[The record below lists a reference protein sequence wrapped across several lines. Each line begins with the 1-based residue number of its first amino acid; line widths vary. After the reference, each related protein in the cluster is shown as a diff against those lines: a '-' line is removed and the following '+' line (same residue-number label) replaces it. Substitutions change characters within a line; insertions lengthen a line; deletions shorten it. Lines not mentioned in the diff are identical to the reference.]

1 MSRYF
6 SLNMKKA
13 KNTDTEIQ
21 DSRRDFLS
29 KTVLATVGLPL
40 LPGTMSAAFQN
51 MALTSKPIPMNQD
64 IPKSLIGQYGPWVA
78 SQIQDPPKLSFRNDL
93 WSKIEDWKPSAH
105 AKAQEQIGEPLIKE
119 NIVVTL
125 KRKYSYD
132 GLDIEELTWQLPYGR
147 PVEAI
152 FMKPENSTEKL
163 PAILALHDHAGKK
176 YFGKRK
182 ITKTSEAQ
190 HPLMVAHQKSDYE
203 GRAWANEIAKR
214 GYAVLVHDAFSFA
227 SRRVFYED
235 MAGIEWGPLK
245 AEGRTDENSEDV
257 RNIEAYNEWAGHHE
271 HVMAKS
277 LLSAGTS
284 YTGMVLAED
293 RIAVDILSARKDVDP
308 ERIGCGG
315 LSGGGLRTVFLGGMD
330 ARIKC
335 AVCVGFMT
343 TWKDFLL
350 NKSYTHTWM
359 TYAPGLAN
367 YLDFPEILGLRVP
380 LPTMVQSNNQD
391 ELYNLPEMKKAD
403 DILAAVFSKAGH
415 PERYSGKFYDGGHKF
430 DIQMQTDA
438 FNWFDTW
445 LGK

>member
-1 MSRYF
+1 
-6 SLNMKKA
+6 MKKL
-13 KNTDTEIQ
+13 KNIVAQIQ

-51 MALTSKPIPMNQD
+51 KALTSKPIPMNQEL
-64 IPKSLIGQYGPWVA
+64 PKSLIGQYGPWVA

-125 KRKYSYD
+125 KRKYNYD

-245 AEGRTDENSEDV
+245 KEWHTDENSEDV
-257 RNIEAYNEWAGHHE
+257 RNVEYYNEWAGHHE

-293 RIAVDILSARKDVDP
+293 RIALDILSARTDVDP
-308 ERIGCGG
+308 DRIGCGG

-350 NKSYTHTWM
+350 NRSYTHTWM

-391 ELYNLPEMKKAD
+391 ELYTLPEMKKAD

-430 DIQMQTDA
+430 DIQMQTEA

>member
-152 FMKPENSTEKL
+152 FMKPENNTEKL

-391 ELYNLPEMKKAD
+391 ELYTLPEMKKAD

-445 LGK
+445 LWK

>member
-1 MSRYF
+1 M
-6 SLNMKKA
+6 
-13 KNTDTEIQ
+13 
-21 DSRRDFLS
+21 
-29 KTVLATVGLPL
+29 
-40 LPGTMSAAFQN
+40 
-51 MALTSKPIPMNQD
+51 
-64 IPKSLIGQYGPWVA
+64 A
-78 SQIQDPPKLSFRNDL
+78 SQMQDPPKLSFRNDI
-93 WSKIEDWKPSAH
+93 WSNIEDWKPSAH

-119 NIVVTL
+119 AITVTV
-125 KRKYSYD
+125 KRKFNYD
-132 GLDIEELTWQLPYGR
+132 GLHIEELTWQLPYGR

-152 FMKPENSTEKL
+152 FMKPENSTGRL
-163 PAILALHDHAGKK
+163 PAILGLHDHAGKK

-182 ITKTSEAQ
+182 ITKTSDNQ
-190 HPLMVAHQKSDYE
+190 HPLIVEHQKSDYE
-203 GRAWANEIAKR
+203 GRAWANEMAKR

-245 AEGRTDENSEDV
+245 AEGRTDENPEDV

-277 LLSAGTS
+277 LFSAGTS

-293 RIAVDILSARKDVDP
+293 RIALDILSARKDVDP
-308 ERIGCGG
+308 DRIGCGG

-335 AVCVGFMT
+335 AVCVGFMS

-350 NKSYTHTWM
+350 NRSYTHTWM

-367 YLDFPEILGLRVP
+367 YLDFPEIFGLRVP

-391 ELYNLPEMKKAD
+391 GLYTLPEMKKAD
-403 DILAAVFSKAGH
+403 DILAEVFAKAGH
-415 PERYSGKFYDGGHKF
+415 PEKYSGKFYDGGHKF
-430 DIQMQTDA
+430 DVQMQNDA
-438 FNWFDTW
+438 FDWFDIW

>member
-1 MSRYF
+1 M
-6 SLNMKKA
+6 
-13 KNTDTEIQ
+13 
-21 DSRRDFLS
+21 
-29 KTVLATVGLPL
+29 
-40 LPGTMSAAFQN
+40 
-51 MALTSKPIPMNQD
+51 
-64 IPKSLIGQYGPWVA
+64 PKSLIGQYGPWLA
-78 SQIQDPPKLSFRNDL
+78 DQMQDPPKLSFRNDH
-93 WSKIEDWKPSAH
+93 WSKIEDWKPSAY
-105 AKAQEQIGEPLIKE
+105 AKAEEQVAEPLIKDA
-119 NIVVTL
+119 IAVTI
-125 KRKYSYD
+125 KRKYNYD
-132 GLDIEELTWQLPYGR
+132 GLEIEELTWKMPYGR

-152 FMKPENSTEKL
+152 FLKPENSTGKL
-163 PAILALHDHAGKK
+163 PAILGLHDHAGKK

-182 ITKTSEAQ
+182 ITKTSDTQ
-190 HPLMVAHQKSDYE
+190 HPLMEAHQKSDYE
-203 GRAWANEIAKR
+203 GRAWANEMAKR

-271 HVMAKS
+271 HLMAKS

-293 RIAVDILSARKDVDP
+293 RIALDILSARRDVDP
-308 ERIGCGG
+308 DRIGCCG

-350 NKSYTHTWM
+350 NKAYTHTWM

-391 ELYNLPEMKKAD
+391 QLYTLPEMKKAD
-403 DILAAVFSKAGH
+403 GILATVFSKAGH

-438 FNWFDTW
+438 FNWFDSW

>member
-391 ELYNLPEMKKAD
+391 ELYTLPEMKKAD

>member
-1 MSRYF
+1 MSLYL
-6 SLNMKKA
+6 SQNMKKS
-13 KNTDTEIQ
+13 KNTDAEIQ
-21 DSRRDFLS
+21 GSRRDFLS
-29 KTVLATVGLPL
+29 KTALASVALPL
-40 LPGTMSAAFQN
+40 LPGTISAAFN
-51 MALTSKPIPMNQD
+51 NTLTSNPLPMNAD
-64 IPKSLIGQYGPWVA
+64 ISKSLIGQYGPWLA
-78 SQIQDPPKLSFRNDL
+78 SQMQDPPKLSFRNDI
-93 WSKIEDWKPSAH
+93 WSNIEDWKPSAH

-119 NIVVTL
+119 TITVTV
-125 KRKYSYD
+125 KRKFNYD
-132 GLDIEELTWQLPYGR
+132 GLHIEELTWQLPYGR

-152 FMKPENSTEKL
+152 FMKPENSAGRL
-163 PAILALHDHAGKK
+163 PAILGLHDHAGKK

-182 ITKTSEAQ
+182 ITKTSDNQ
-190 HPLMVAHQKSDYE
+190 HPLIVEHQKSDYE
-203 GRAWANEIAKR
+203 GRAWANEMAKR

-245 AEGRTDENSEDV
+245 AEGRTDENPEDV

-277 LLSAGTS
+277 LFSAGTS

-293 RIAVDILSARKDVDP
+293 RIALDILSARKDVDP
-308 ERIGCGG
+308 DRIGCGG

-335 AVCVGFMT
+335 AVCVGFMS

-350 NKSYTHTWM
+350 NRSYTHTWM

-367 YLDFPEILGLRVP
+367 YLDFPEIFGLRVP

-391 ELYNLPEMKKAD
+391 GLYTLPEMKKAD
-403 DILAAVFSKAGH
+403 NILAEVFTKAGH
-415 PERYSGKFYDGGHKF
+415 PEKYSGKFYDGGHKF
-430 DIQMQTDA
+430 DVQMQNDA
-438 FNWFDTW
+438 FDWFDNW
-445 LGK
+445 LRQ

>member
-1 MSRYF
+1 MSRHL
-6 SLNMKKA
+6 SQNMKKS
-13 KNTDTEIQ
+13 KNTDAEIQ
-21 DSRRDFLS
+21 GSRRDFLS
-29 KTVLATVGLPL
+29 KTALASVALPL
-40 LPGTMSAAFQN
+40 LPGTISAAFN
-51 MALTSKPIPMNQD
+51 NTPTSKPLPMNAD
-64 IPKSLIGQYGPWVA
+64 ISKSLIGQYGPWLA
-78 SQIQDPPKLSFRNDL
+78 SQMQDPPKLSFRNDI
-93 WSKIEDWKPSAH
+93 WSNIEDWKPSAD

-119 NIVVTL
+119 TITVTV
-125 KRKYSYD
+125 KRKYNYD
-132 GLDIEELTWQLPYGR
+132 GLHIEELTWQLPYGR

-152 FMKPENSTEKL
+152 FMKPENSAGRL
-163 PAILALHDHAGKK
+163 PAILGLHDHAGKK

-182 ITKTSEAQ
+182 ITKTSVNQ
-190 HPLMVAHQKSDYE
+190 HPLIVEHQKSDYE

-227 SRRVFYED
+227 SRRVYYED

-245 AEGRTDENSEDV
+245 AEGRTDENPEDV

-277 LLSAGTS
+277 LFSAGTS

-293 RIAVDILSARKDVDP
+293 RIALDILSARKDVDP

-335 AVCVGFMT
+335 AVCVGFMS

-350 NKSYTHTWM
+350 NRSYTHTWM

-391 ELYNLPEMKKAD
+391 GLYTLPEMKKAD
-403 DILAAVFSKAGH
+403 DILAEVFTKAGH
-415 PERYSGKFYDGGHKF
+415 PEKYSGKFYDGGHKF
-430 DIQMQTDA
+430 DVQMQNDA
-438 FNWFDTW
+438 FDWFDDW
-445 LGK
+445 LRQ

>member
-1 MSRYF
+1 
-6 SLNMKKA
+6 MKKS
-13 KNTDTEIQ
+13 KNTDAESQ
-21 DSRRDFLS
+21 DSRRAFIS
-29 KTVLATVGLPL
+29 KTAMATVGLPL
-40 LPGTMSAAFQN
+40 LPGTMSAAFDN
-51 MALTSKPIPMNQD
+51 MLPSSKPIPMNAVLQ
-64 IPKSLIGQYGPWVA
+64 KSLIGPYGPWLA
-78 SQIQDPPKLSFRNDL
+78 SQMPDPPKLSFRNDI

-105 AKAQEQIGEPLIKE
+105 AKAQEQIAEPLIKDT
-119 NIVVTL
+119 IAVTT
-125 KRKYSYD
+125 KKKYSYD
-132 GLDIEELTWQLPYGR
+132 GLHIEKLTWQLPYGR

-152 FMKPENSTEKL
+152 FLKPENSTGKL

-182 ITKTSEAQ
+182 ITKTSDVQ
-190 HPLMVAHQKSDYE
+190 HLLMEAHQKSDYG
-203 GRAWANEIAKR
+203 GRAWANEMAKR
-214 GYAVLVHDAFSFA
+214 GYAVLVHDAFSFG

-245 AEGRTDENSEDV
+245 AEGRTDENAEDV
-257 RNIEAYNEWAGHHE
+257 RNIEAYNEWAAQHE
-271 HVMAKS
+271 HLMAKS

-293 RIAVDILSARKDVDP
+293 RIALDILSARKDVDA

-315 LSGGGLRTVFLGGMD
+315 LSGGGLRTVYLGGMD

-350 NKSYTHTWM
+350 NKAYTHTWM

-367 YLDFPEILGLRVP
+367 YLEFPEILGLRVP
-380 LPTMVQSNNQD
+380 LPTMVQSNNHD
-391 ELYNLPEMKKAD
+391 SLYTLPEMKKAD
-403 DILAAVFSKAGH
+403 EILATVYSKAGH

-438 FNWFDTW
+438 FDWFDNW

>member
-1 MSRYF
+1 
-6 SLNMKKA
+6 MKKS
-13 KNTDTEIQ
+13 KNADAEI
-21 DSRRDFLS
+21 DGSRRAFLS
-29 KTVLATVGLPL
+29 KTALATVGLPL
-40 LPGTMSAAFQN
+40 MPSTLTATFKN
-51 MALTSKPIPMNQD
+51 MAPTIKPIPMNTEL
-64 IPKSLIGQYGPWVA
+64 PKSLIGQYGPWVA
-78 SQIQDPPKLSFRNDL
+78 SQMQDPPKLSFRNEF
-93 WSKIEDWKPSAH
+93 WSKIEDWKPSAY
-105 AKAQEQIGEPLIKE
+105 AKAEEQIAQPLIKDS
-119 NIVVTL
+119 IVVTI
-125 KRKYSYD
+125 KRKYIYD
-132 GLDIEELTWQLPYGR
+132 GLEIEELTWQLPYGR

-152 FMKPENSTEKL
+152 FLKPENSEGKL

-182 ITKTSEAQ
+182 ITKTSDNQ
-190 HPLMVAHQKSDYE
+190 HPLMEAHQNSDYE

-245 AEGRTDENSEDV
+245 ADGRTDENPEDV
-257 RNIEAYNEWAGHHE
+257 RNIEAYNIWASHHE
-271 HVMAKS
+271 DVMAKS

-293 RIAVDILSARKDVDP
+293 RIALDILSARKDVDS

-330 ARIKC
+330 TRIKC

-380 LPTMVQSNNQD
+380 LPTMVQSNNHDQ
-391 ELYNLPEMKKAD
+391 LYTLPEMKKAD
-403 DILAAVFSKAGH
+403 EILASVFSKAGH
-415 PERYSGKFYDGGHKF
+415 TDRYKGKFYDGPHKF
-430 DIQMQTDA
+430 DIQMQNDA
-438 FNWFDTW
+438 FTWFDSW
-445 LGK
+445 LAK